1 MSDKSSI
8 EENGNEVIEDTQI
21 EKPSTKTKKKKILTE
36 KQKEA
41 LEKGRRARQENLNR
55 LSKIVKKEKIKKL
68 QEEIGEEEP
77 QRVKS
82 IIKKQ
87 QQPKPKKKVVYT
99 YQSETDDDD
108 DDDDNDDYGNQPTPT
123 PQKINK
129 PIRKPKLNTRNNPP
143 PIINNEPPE
152 FKPSFF
158 FV

>member
-129 PIRKPKLNTRNNPP
+129 PIRKPKLNRNNPP